1 MASALG
7 NNKSRNH
14 VYEGIGTMA
23 IFAPLIINQG
33 QPGIPTIRALMIS
46 GPLMVRTR
54 EASDAICAIGSIT
67 QLNFSLNASINL
79 NTRLPIYMVTHVPST
94 ATLQLLLR
102 II

>member
-1 MASALG
+1 MAITKAG
-7 NNKSRNH
+7 TM
-14 VYEGIGTMA
+14 YEGIGTMA

-33 QPGIPTIRALMIS
+33 QPGIPTIRALIIS

-54 EASDAICAIGSIT
+54 EASDVICAIGSIT

-94 ATLQLLLR
+94 ATLQWLLR